1 MKHGLMAL
9 ALLGLLALPS
19 LADDIDDLPNP
30 LRDAAVGEW
39 ASYTM
44 TYDSPMGGPGQEMPI
59 RMEVV
64 GIDGDIVE
72 IKSLLE
78 VMGVPQ
84 ETTQSLDR
92 TKSMLELIEENA
104 GGGAMGGQ
112 QLTNLEVLSTSVED
126 SEFERDG
133 KTHATKKITI
143 EFTAEFSMGG
153 GPGMPI
159 EMTMVRQVSD
169 SIPVEGTLH
178 EEISVKISMGG
189 PEPMVMKA
197 TRKLVDFGG
206 GDVLTDEK

>member
-1 MKHGLMAL
+1 MPARIALLL
-9 ALLGLLALPS
+9 ALIALPS

-44 TYDSPMGGPGQEMPI
+44 SYDSPMGGPGQEMPI

-72 IKSLLE
+72 IKSILE

-112 QLTNLEVLSTSVED
+112 QLGNLQVKSSSVED

-133 KTHATKKITI
+133 KTYTTKKVTLEI
-143 EFTAEFSMGG
+143 TAEVSMGG

-159 EMTMVRQVSD
+159 EMVMVQHISD
-169 SIPVEGTLH
+169 EIPVQGLLH
-178 EEISVKISMGG
+178 QDVTIKISMGG
-189 PEPMVMKA
+189 PEPMEMKA
-197 TRKLVDFGG
+197 TQKLVEFGG
-206 GDVLTDEK
+206 GDVLTDEQ